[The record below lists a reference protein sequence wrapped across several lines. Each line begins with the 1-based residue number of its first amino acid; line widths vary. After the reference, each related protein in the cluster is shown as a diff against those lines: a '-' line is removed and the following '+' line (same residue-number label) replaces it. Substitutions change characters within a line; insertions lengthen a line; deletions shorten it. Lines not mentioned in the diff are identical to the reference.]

1 MIAPKKL
8 FKDEFGY
15 TEEYRE
21 SDSDMEYISVD
32 ALKKWIKDNSHFIF
46 DPIKDDDV
54 DIIMIDDLLKFIDE
68 P

>member
-32 ALKKWIKDNSHFIF
+32 ALKKWINDNESDTYFHG
-46 DPIKDDDV
+46 DCYPI
-54 DIIMIDDLLKFIDE
+54 ILSDDLLKFIDE